1 MALENRSWYPA
12 RLQSATALT
21 FSKALVKVFDQ
32 HDVAFERIDTGVDN
46 RATIG
51 RNIKAGRGIGGRAG
65 VHHAEA
71 SLLVRG

>member
-1 MALENRSWYPA
+1 M
-12 RLQSATALT
+12 
-21 FSKALVKVFDQ
+21 KVFDQ